1 MCRSFKSFEC
11 GRDYIYS
18 SILLTVLLPVLFLR
32 SMRSIGFFS
41 LFILCFTFVAV
52 VIIIYFSVE
61 ILKMSPAEV
70 REKYGLDLKDEDRVY
85 TEWDTLMIPIFAASM
100 MTPNEGNQQ
109 ILNIYAEAD
118 KPEDF
123 YMLTVIVIVFL
134 SLIVSVIIGYLGY
147 LAFGAATKSLILFN
161 LPNEDPASITAK
173 LFYILTILGSF
184 VVVAMPVYRIIESYK
199 WYRYLA
205 GLERSDHERAASE

>member
-1 MCRSFKSFEC
+1 
-11 GRDYIYS
+11 
-18 SILLTVLLPVLFLR
+18 
-32 SMRSIGFFS
+32 
-41 LFILCFTFVAV
+41 
-52 VIIIYFSVE
+52 
-61 ILKMSPAEV
+61 
-70 REKYGLDLKDEDRVY
+70 
-85 TEWDTLMIPIFAASM
+85 M

-123 YMLTVIVIVFL
+123 YFLTVIVIVFL

-173 LFYILTILGSF
+173 IFYILTIMGSF
-184 VVVAMPVYRIIESYK
+184 VVVVIPVYKIIENYK

-205 GLERSDHERAASE
+205 GIDKNDSNNNNNKE